1 MTSIPAGPQGEGL
14 QSTPDSTTAHSEEPR
29 EPAKPAAGLASDK
42 HSADEIEAAHENE
55 RWLRRQFEQEH
66 RVLLAMMRLLVS
78 GVGSEGRLMRFW
90 RWLIDD
96 NRSARRMLEGPPP
109 PSESERTLIRRIVAW
124 FRREGGEQES
134 DGDTPV
140 SGRAL

>member
-1 MTSIPAGPQGEGL
+1 MTSIPPRPDGDGSL
-14 QSTPDSTTAHSEEPR
+14 STPDAAARSEGVRQPV
-29 EPAKPAAGLASDK
+29 EPAGEAASDK
-42 HSADEIEAAHENE
+42 GLAAEIAAAHENE

-96 NRSARRMLEGPPP
+96 YRSARRMLEGPPP
-109 PSESERTLIRRIVAW
+109 PSESERALIRRIVAW
-124 FRREGGEQES
+124 FRREGGEPES
-134 DGDTPV
+134 GGDTPV
-140 SGRAL
+140 SGRAS